1 MNFRKK
7 LQHNFPKM
15 RGGGQRPFGTFP
27 FWKGNASLITFSQ
40 NKSIL
45 YSFSLD
51 LCGWL
56 PSCLYTCAVMIFC
69 FSMNLSLPAPPVR
82 GKRQGLW
89 GDNAASQA
97 LPIHHKSPGERMG
110 NHGKSPLYGF
120 TQSSSY
126 SIKWWGWCAA
136 LTAIGSP
143 ASGPRSWETDLGP
156 FQPLEPDSQEC
167 FLMCELL
174 ISSDT
179 AFSATEKGILCN
191 WDFSSTIYL
200 VW

>member
-1 MNFRKK
+1 
-7 LQHNFPKM
+7 
-15 RGGGQRPFGTFP
+15 
-27 FWKGNASLITFSQ
+27 
-40 NKSIL
+40 
-45 YSFSLD
+45 
-51 LCGWL
+51 
-56 PSCLYTCAVMIFC
+56 MIFC

-136 LTAIGSP
+136 LTAVGSP

-167 FLMCELL
+167 FLMCQLL

-191 WDFSSTIYL
+191 WDFSCPSSMHYIPSL
-200 VW
+200 VMIGLIGESDYSIPTLFTVLTK